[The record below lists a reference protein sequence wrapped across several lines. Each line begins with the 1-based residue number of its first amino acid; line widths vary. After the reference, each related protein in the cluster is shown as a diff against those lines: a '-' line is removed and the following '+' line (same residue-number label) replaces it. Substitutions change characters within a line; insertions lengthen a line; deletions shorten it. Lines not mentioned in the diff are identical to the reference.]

1 MFKDLNWKPAFK
13 KAAVFVVLWFVLIY
27 VLNQVWPQQFGIKGR
42 QELFS
47 LALNGVFFFFIFA
60 FVFAFSEKRRADR
73 LAKYKAQ
80 QKQKKGKGGKPARTT
95 DGDFEEAEAGSLKGR
110 YNPNTSRKRSKA
122 RRRQTRR

>member
-1 MFKDLNWKPAFK
+1 MFKDLKWKPALR

-27 VLNQVWPQQFGIKGR
+27 VLSQVWPQQFGIKNQ
-42 QELFS
+42 QEYFS
-47 LALNGVFFFFIFA
+47 LALNGVFFFFLFA

-80 QKQKKGKGGKPARTT
+80 KKGKGGKPVRTT
-95 DGDFEEAEAGSLKGR
+95 DDDSGEAEPSALKGR
-110 YNPNTSRKRSKA
+110 YNPNTSRKRAKA

>member
-1 MFKDLNWKPAFK
+1 MFKDLKWKPAFK

-27 VLNQVWPQQFGIKGR
+27 VLDRVWPQQFGIKG
-42 QELFS
+42 QQGLFS

-73 LAKYKAQ
+73 VAKYKAQ
-80 QKQKKGKGGKPARTT
+80 KTQKKGKGGKPVRTT
-95 DGDFEEAEAGSLKGR
+95 DGDSEEDEPGSLRGR
-110 YNPNTSRKRSKA
+110 YNPNTSRKRTKA